1 MDNLIQKFYSNGK
14 EEEQKYTQFGAFSN
28 SLMKNSSTKL
38 SFIKP
43 NIGLI
48 NPAIHNVE
56 TASKNQVPKTPVK
69 NNISDDAYLKPK
81 KLIFN
86 SSSDLFNQN
95 NIPKNNFAYSTKNE
109 NGLDKESIP
118 SLKTIKQDIN
128 TENKKNSTKM
138 QMMEE
143 KMKNLELK
151 SQRLEVIN
159 DFFFDMFENNLVKE
173 ELKRQR
179 GIKEEKENKE
189 EEDDYIGENLEEKGE
204 KKEYQKKKSN
214 KKKRKDLMINPQ
226 LANDEEAY
234 KKQFIEKTDK
244 FSRKYLNTV
253 KTDIGLAL
261 VEKQLQKNELLNNIT
276 EDILDLKGELM
287 NKLEKLE
294 MKQRAEM
301 KTIAYCLQNSGDDN
315 VENLA
320 NRLFGDD
327 ILKPDEE
334 ILNFNTNINSMNT
347 TTLKFTGSAF
357 NANLFNT
364 NNIQTRKKL
373 NERRQ
378 SIDRRNSIERRQS
391 IDRRNS
397 IERRQSIDTNT
408 NTNNEEKTTRIKFK
422 DDDNKNQRRASLFKK
437 KNSNEIIIEENDND
451 DEN

>member
-1 MDNLIQKFYSNGK
+1 
-14 EEEQKYTQFGAFSN
+14 
-28 SLMKNSSTKL
+28 
-38 SFIKP
+38 
-43 NIGLI
+43 
-48 NPAIHNVE
+48 
-56 TASKNQVPKTPVK
+56 
-69 NNISDDAYLKPK
+69 
-81 KLIFN
+81 
-86 SSSDLFNQN
+86 
-95 NIPKNNFAYSTKNE
+95 
-109 NGLDKESIP
+109 
-118 SLKTIKQDIN
+118 
-128 TENKKNSTKM
+128 
-138 QMMEE
+138 MMEE

-159 DFFFDMFENNLVKE
+159 DFFFAMFENNLVKE

-204 KKEYQKKKSN
+204 KKEYQRKKRN
-214 KKKRKDLMINPQ
+214 KKKDLMINPQ

-253 KTDIGLAL
+253 KKDIGLAL

-334 ILNFNTNINSMNT
+334 ILNFNTDINSMNT
-347 TTLKFTGSAF
+347 TNLKFTGSAF
-357 NANLFNT
+357 NGNLFRT
-364 NNIQTRKKL
+364 NNIQSRKKF

-391 IDRRNS
+391 INRRNS
-397 IERRQSIDTNT
+397 IERRQSIDTNNT
-408 NTNNEEKTTRIKFK
+408 NTNNEEKATRIKFK
-422 DDDNKNQRRASLFKK
+422 DDGGGLPRKSIFYNK
-437 KNSNEIIIEENDND
+437 KNSNEIIIEEND

>member
-95 NIPKNNFAYSTKNE
+95 NIPKNNFAYSTKE

>member
-28 SLMKNSSTKL
+28 SLMKNSGLK
-38 SFIKP
+38 FKP
-43 NIGLI
+43 NISLI
-48 NPAIHNVE
+48 NPAIHNIE
-56 TASKNQVPKTPVK
+56 TSSQNKIPKTPLN
-69 NNISDDAYLKPK
+69 NNISNNADNAFLKPK

-95 NIPKNNFAYSTKNE
+95 NIPKNNFAYSSKDE
-109 NGLDKESIP
+109 NGLEKQSIP

-391 IDRRNS
+391 INRRNS

>member
-28 SLMKNSSTKL
+28 SLMKNSGLK
-38 SFIKP
+38 FKP
-43 NIGLI
+43 NISLI
-48 NPAIHNVE
+48 NPAIHNIE
-56 TASKNQVPKTPVK
+56 TSSQNKIPKTPLN
-69 NNISDDAYLKPK
+69 NNISNNADNAFLKPK

-95 NIPKNNFAYSTKNE
+95 SIPKNNFAYSTKDE
-109 NGLDKESIP
+109 NGLEKQSIP
-118 SLKTIKQDIN
+118 SLKTIRQDIN

-204 KKEYQKKKSN
+204 KKEYQRKKRN

-334 ILNFNTNINSMNT
+334 ILNFNTDKNSMNT

-364 NNIQTRKKL
+364 NNIQTRKKF
-373 NERRQ
+373 NER
-378 SIDRRNSIERRQS
+378 SRRNSIERRQS

-437 KNSNEIIIEENDND
+437 KNNNEIIIEENDND

>member
-1 MDNLIQKFYSNGK
+1 
-14 EEEQKYTQFGAFSN
+14 
-28 SLMKNSSTKL
+28 
-38 SFIKP
+38 
-43 NIGLI
+43 
-48 NPAIHNVE
+48 
-56 TASKNQVPKTPVK
+56 
-69 NNISDDAYLKPK
+69 
-81 KLIFN
+81 
-86 SSSDLFNQN
+86 
-95 NIPKNNFAYSTKNE
+95 
-109 NGLDKESIP
+109 
-118 SLKTIKQDIN
+118 
-128 TENKKNSTKM
+128 M

-204 KKEYQKKKSN
+204 KKEYQRKKRNN
-214 KKKRKDLMINPQ
+214 KKKKDLMINPQ

-334 ILNFNTNINSMNT
+334 ILNFNTDKNSMNT

-364 NNIQTRKKL
+364 NNIQTRKKF

-437 KNSNEIIIEENDND
+437 KNNNEIIIEENDND

>member
-95 NIPKNNFAYSTKNE
+95 IPKNNFAYSTKNE
-109 NGLDKESIP
+109 NGLNKEPIP
-118 SLKTIKQDIN
+118 SLKTIKDNIN

-173 ELKRQR
+173 ELKRQK
-179 GIKEEKENKE
+179 GIKEEKEKKEKE
-189 EEDDYIGENLEEKGE
+189 EDENENENEISEKPKRIYE
-204 KKEYQKKKSN
+204 
-214 KKKRKDLMINPQ
+214 KKRKRKNKKRNKELMINNQ
-226 LANDEEAY
+226 QEEEELMN
-234 KKQFIEKTDK
+234 QFKERTDK
-244 FSRKYLNTV
+244 ISRKYLNNI
-253 KTDIGLAL
+253 KTDLGLAL
-261 VEKQLQKNELLNNIT
+261 VEKQLQKNELLNDIT
-276 EDILDLKGELM
+276 EDILDLKGDLM
-287 NKLEKLE
+287 NKLNRLE
-294 MKQRAEM
+294 MKQKAEI
-301 KTIAYCLQNSGDDN
+301 KTIAYCLQNSGDEK

-320 NRLFGDD
+320 TRLFGDD
-327 ILKPDEE
+327 LLKPEEE
-334 ILNFNTNINSMNT
+334 ILNFNSDANSMRS
-347 TTLKFTGSAF
+347 TTLKFTGSV
-357 NANLFNT
+357 FNT
-364 NNIQTRKKL
+364 NLFKTNITKNK
-373 NERRQ
+373 RRS
-378 SIDRRNSIERRQS
+378 SIDEGNKPRRKSTMLNSAR
-391 IDRRNS
+391 DV
-397 IERRQSIDTNT
+397 
-408 NTNNEEKTTRIKFK
+408 
-422 DDDNKNQRRASLFKK
+422 
-437 KNSNEIIIEENDND
+437 IIEEKED
-451 DEN
+451 

>member
-28 SLMKNSSTKL
+28 SLMKNSGTKFN
-38 SFIKP
+38 FIKP
-43 NIGLI
+43 NIGVV

-56 TASKNQVPKTPVK
+56 TKTQISIPKTPNK
-69 NNISDDAYLKPK
+69 DIISNNTYLNPK

-95 NIPKNNFAYSTKNE
+95 NIPKNNFAYSSKDE
-109 NGLDKESIP
+109 NGLEKQSIP

-364 NNIQTRKKL
+364 NNIQTRKKF
-373 NERRQ
+373 N
-378 SIDRRNSIERRQS
+378 ERRQS

>member
-28 SLMKNSSTKL
+28 SLMKNSGLK
-38 SFIKP
+38 FKP
-43 NIGLI
+43 NISLI
-48 NPAIHNVE
+48 NPAIHNIE
-56 TASKNQVPKTPVK
+56 TSSQNKIPKTPLN
-69 NNISDDAYLKPK
+69 NNISNNADNAFLKPK

-95 NIPKNNFAYSTKNE
+95 NLPKNNFAYCAKDE
-109 NGLDKESIP
+109 NSLEKQSIP
-118 SLKTIKQDIN
+118 SLKTIRQDIN

-364 NNIQTRKKL
+364 NNIQTRKKF
-373 NERRQ
+373 N
-378 SIDRRNSIERRQS
+378 ERRQS

>member
-1 MDNLIQKFYSNGK
+1 
-14 EEEQKYTQFGAFSN
+14 
-28 SLMKNSSTKL
+28 
-38 SFIKP
+38 
-43 NIGLI
+43 
-48 NPAIHNVE
+48 
-56 TASKNQVPKTPVK
+56 
-69 NNISDDAYLKPK
+69 
-81 KLIFN
+81 
-86 SSSDLFNQN
+86 
-95 NIPKNNFAYSTKNE
+95 
-109 NGLDKESIP
+109 
-118 SLKTIKQDIN
+118 
-128 TENKKNSTKM
+128 
-138 QMMEE
+138 MMEE

-378 SIDRRNSIERRQS
+378 SID
-391 IDRRNS
+391 
-397 IERRQSIDTNT
+397 TNT

>member
-28 SLMKNSSTKL
+28 SLMKNSGLK
-38 SFIKP
+38 FKP
-43 NIGLI
+43 NISLI
-48 NPAIHNVE
+48 NPAIHNIE
-56 TASKNQVPKTPVK
+56 TSSQNKIPKTPLN
-69 NNISDDAYLKPK
+69 NNISNNADNAYLKPK

-95 NIPKNNFAYSTKNE
+95 NIPKNNFAYSSKDE
-109 NGLDKESIP
+109 NGLEKQSIP

-204 KKEYQKKKSN
+204 KKEYQRKKRNN
-214 KKKRKDLMINPQ
+214 KKKKDLMINPQ

-391 IDRRNS
+391 ID
-397 IERRQSIDTNT
+397 TNT